1 MLKYIK
7 YRIFKKVPC
16 EPGIVGIILIW
27 GKDLMRMMGGEW
39 DTTKQENLSSVSGKT
54 LK

>member
-1 MLKYIK
+1 MKTLYILKYWIS
-7 YRIFKKVPC
+7 KKVPC

-39 DTTKQENLSSVSGKT
+39 ETEKQEKLSVLE
-54 LK
+54 LKH